1 MLRPTLVLLAAL
13 AAPALAQSTPTWEID
28 PAHSSIQFGVRHLMI
43 STVKGR
49 FPKFTATAVADEKEP
64 TRAIV
69 EASIDAPSI
78 DTGEPKRDEHLRS
91 PDFFDVAKYPTITFK
106 STKVEAA
113 GDRRFKLHG
122 DLTMHG
128 VTKPVVLDVEATH
141 EVKGM
146 RGETRAGAR
155 ATTKVNRKDFGIN
168 WSKSMDGGGLVVGD
182 DVDVTI
188 DGRGEEVAAKRRMPY
203 SAPDVR
209 FGCDCLR
216 I

>member
-1 MLRPTLVLLAAL
+1 VLRSTLVLLAAL
-13 AAPALAQSTPTWEID
+13 AAPALAQTSTWEID

-43 STVKGR
+43 STVKGK

-69 EASIDAPSI
+69 EASIDAASI
-78 DTGEPKRDEHLRS
+78 DTGEAKRDEHLRG

-106 STKVEAA
+106 STKIEPA
-113 GDRRFKLHG
+113 GDHRYKLHG

-128 VTKPVVLDVEATH
+128 VTKPVVLDVEATQQ
-141 EVKGM
+141 VKGM

-168 WSKSMDGGGLVVGD
+168 WSKTMDGGGVVVGD

-188 DGRGEEVAAKRRMPY
+188 EVEGVKK
-203 SAPDVR
+203 
-209 FGCDCLR
+209 
-216 I
+216 

>member
-1 MLRPTLVLLAAL
+1 VLRSTLVLLAAL
-13 AAPALAQSTPTWEID
+13 AAPALAQTTSTWEID

-43 STVKGR
+43 STVKGK

-69 EASIDAPSI
+69 EASIDTASI
-78 DTGEPKRDEHLRS
+78 DTGEAKRDEHLRS

-106 STKVEAA
+106 STKVEPA
-113 GDRRFKLHG
+113 GDHRYKLHG

-128 VTKPVVLDVEATH
+128 VTKPVVLDVEATQQ
-141 EVKGM
+141 VKGM

-168 WSKSMDGGGLVVGD
+168 WSKTMDGGGVVVGD

-188 DGRGEEVAAKRRMPY
+188 EVEGVKK
-203 SAPDVR
+203 
-209 FGCDCLR
+209 
-216 I
+216 

>member
-1 MLRPTLVLLAAL
+1 MLRPTLALLVAL
-13 AAPALAQSTPTWEID
+13 AAPALAETSTWEID

-43 STVKGR
+43 STVKGK

-64 TRAIV
+64 TRAVV
-69 EASIDAPSI
+69 EASIDAASI
-78 DTGEPKRDEHLRS
+78 DTGETKRDEHLRG

-106 STKVEAA
+106 STKVEPA
-113 GDRRFKLHG
+113 GDHHFKLHG

-128 VTKPVVLDVEATH
+128 VTKPVVLDIEATPQ
-141 EVKGM
+141 VKGM

-168 WSKSMDGGGLVVGD
+168 WSKTMDGGGVVVGD

-188 DGRGEEVAAKRRMPY
+188 EVEGVKK
-203 SAPDVR
+203 
-209 FGCDCLR
+209 
-216 I
+216 

>member
-1 MLRPTLVLLAAL
+1 VLRSTLVLLAAL
-13 AAPALAQSTPTWEID
+13 AAPALAQTTSTWEID

-43 STVKGR
+43 STVKGK

-64 TRAIV
+64 TRAVV
-69 EASIDAPSI
+69 EASIDTASI
-78 DTGEPKRDEHLRS
+78 DTGEAKRDEHLRS

-106 STKVEAA
+106 STKVEPA
-113 GDRRFKLHG
+113 GDHRYKLHG

-128 VTKPVVLDVEATH
+128 VTKPVVLDVEATAP
-141 EVKGM
+141 VKGM

-168 WSKSMDGGGLVVGD
+168 WSKTMDGGGVVVGD

-188 DGRGEEVAAKRRMPY
+188 EVEGVKK
-203 SAPDVR
+203 
-209 FGCDCLR
+209 
-216 I
+216 

>member
-1 MLRPTLVLLAAL
+1 MRRLTLVLLAAL
-13 AAPALAQSTPTWEID
+13 AAPALAQTTPTWEID

-43 STVKGR
+43 TTVRGK
-49 FPKFTATAVADEKEP
+49 FPKFTATVVGDEKEP
-64 TRAIV
+64 TRSIV
-69 EASIDAPSI
+69 EASIDVASI
-78 DTGEPKRDEHLRS
+78 DTGEPKRDDHLKT
-91 PDFFDVAKYPTITFK
+91 PDFFDAAKYPTITFK
-106 STKVEAA
+106 STKIEAA

-128 VTKPVVLDVEATH
+128 VTKSVVLDVEATP

-168 WSKSMDGGGLVVGD
+168 WSKTMDGGGLVVGD

-188 DGRGEEVAAKRRMPY
+188 DVEGVKK
-203 SAPDVR
+203 
-209 FGCDCLR
+209 
-216 I
+216 

>member
-1 MLRPTLVLLAAL
+1 MFRRQRRPIVHRLTLVLLAAL
-13 AAPALAQSTPTWEID
+13 AAPALAQPTDIWEVD

-43 STVKGR
+43 STVRGS
-49 FPKFTATAVADEKEP
+49 FPKFTARVVGDPKEP
-64 TRAIV
+64 TRSVV
-69 EASIDAPSI
+69 EASIDAAAI
-78 DTGEPKRDEHLRS
+78 DTGDPKRDDHLRT

-128 VTKPVVLDVEATH
+128 VTKPVVLDVEVTP

-168 WSKSMDGGGLVVGD
+168 WSKTMDGGGLVVGD
-182 DVDVTI
+182 EVEVTI
-188 DGRGEEVAAKRRMPY
+188 DVEGVKK
-203 SAPDVR
+203 
-209 FGCDCLR
+209 
-216 I
+216 